1 MTNSVDSTPI
11 HDFSQCHVGILS
23 KLEQFS
29 GLPELLSAAA
39 QARTIAQQTL
49 DFFRVAVFEH
59 HSEEER
65 QLFPAVLDAATA
77 GDEKAHVKAIAERLT
92 REHRDLESR
101 WKALEPGLKRVAK
114 GQDAQLDSAAV
125 QVLVT
130 LYTAHARFEEAEYL
144 PQAYAILSRNNNKMD
159 ALALALH
166 LRHAPQVVGY
176 V

>member
-29 GLPELLSAAA
+29 GLPELL
-39 QARTIAQQTL
+39 
-49 DFFRVAVFEH
+49 
-59 HSEEER
+59 
-65 QLFPAVLDAATA
+65 
-77 GDEKAHVKAIAERLT
+77 
-92 REHRDLESR
+92 
-101 WKALEPGLKRVAK
+101 
-114 GQDAQLDSAAV
+114 SAAV